1 MLTCPFCG
9 SPRLTVTGGDYGNP
23 FDRRRGKT
31 VCLDCGRALLTP
43 AGWEEPDDGETADSE
58 TPSATR

>member
-9 SPRLTVTGGDYGNP
+9 SPRLTVTGGNYGNP

-31 VCLDCGRALLTP
+31 VCLDCGRALLAP
-43 AGWEEPDDGETADSE
+43 AEWEEPDDGETADSE
-58 TPSATR
+58 TPSGTP